1 MSIQNQ
7 AEKGSVRGLGLLVA
21 AVFIAGIV
29 GLVVVNLPKGFDMD
43 LTKIGAGKP
52 AVVFV
57 YDNNLA
63 ISGMQTG
70 EMNTIRERFDDRI
83 LFLVAD
89 VGRPTAQ
96 EWILQNQARTADLL
110 FFDAHG
116 KLQHRQPAPVAAEQ
130 LIDTIQ
136 IRLGAN

>member
-1 MSIQNQ
+1 
-7 AEKGSVRGLGLLVA
+7 
-21 AVFIAGIV
+21 
-29 GLVVVNLPKGFDMD
+29 MD
-43 LTKIGAGKP
+43 LAKIGKGKP

-70 EMNTIRERFDDRI
+70 EMNSIRDEFGDRI

-89 VGRPTAQ
+89 VGRPMAG
-96 EWILQNQARTADLL
+96 EWMRQHQARAPDLL

-116 KLQHRQPAPVAAEQ
+116 NLQHRQPAPLVAKE
-130 LIDTIQ
+130 LIDTIR
-136 IRLGAN
+136 IALDAE

>member
-7 AEKGSVRGLGLLVA
+7 TDKKRFRGLGLVTA

-43 LTKIGAGKP
+43 LTKIGTGKP

-70 EMNTIRERFDDRI
+70 EMNNIRDRFDDRI

-89 VGRPTAQ
+89 VGRPAAQ

-116 KLQHRQPAPVAAEQ
+116 KLQHRQPAPAAAQQ
-130 LIDTIQ
+130 LIDTIR